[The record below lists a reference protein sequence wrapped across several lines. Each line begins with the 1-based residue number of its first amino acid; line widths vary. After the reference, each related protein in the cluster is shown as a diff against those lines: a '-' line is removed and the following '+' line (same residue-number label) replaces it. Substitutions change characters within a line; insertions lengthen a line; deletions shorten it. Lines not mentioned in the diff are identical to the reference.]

1 MSQDVADVMAE
12 KLPLGKEYECR
23 KDAMQALRLAV
34 LESTGHAVMVDK
46 KASGKNRVV
55 IRCNSLFKLPAE
67 QERGRKQCVLYQLE
81 GFVCL
86 QEAGETPHQH
96 ACWRTLCFKQYS
108 SLTVC
113 LTISIA
119 SVRPSVLKKL
129 KFNIRYLNIL
139 SFIDHNTVKKIDMPY
154 SYYKVIK
161 CIVNGI
167 I

>member
-1 MSQDVADVMAE
+1 MTTKVRKLVVVLAQSEFAAAAPLVTMAHACASE
-12 KLPLGKEYECR
+12 
-23 KDAMQALRLAV
+23 ALACDKAV
-34 LESTGHAVMVDK
+34 PMP
-46 KASGKNRVV
+46 R
-55 IRCNSLFKLPAE
+55 
-67 QERGRKQCVLYQLE
+67 RG
-81 GFVCL
+81 
-86 QEAGETPHQH
+86 AT
-96 ACWRTLCFKQYS
+96 CWRTLCFKQYS